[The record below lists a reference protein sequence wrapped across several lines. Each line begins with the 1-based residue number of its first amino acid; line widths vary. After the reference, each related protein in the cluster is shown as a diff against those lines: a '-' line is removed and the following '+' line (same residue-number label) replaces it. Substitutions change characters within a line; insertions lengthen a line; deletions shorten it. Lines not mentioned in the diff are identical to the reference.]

1 MFSIFKKKRLL
12 SDAENKRIV
21 EALKSTELLTSG
33 EVIIFI
39 ESRNPLV
46 STLDRA
52 MSVFFEL
59 QMEKTQQR
67 NAVLLYI
74 AVKDK
79 EVALFGDEGIH
90 QQVGH
95 EFWNQQVQQMIS
107 LFKENNL
114 TDGIVKCLDEVG
126 HVIVEKFPYQ
136 EGLDKNEL
144 PDEIVFGN

>member
-1 MFSIFKKKRLL
+1 MFSIFKKKRFL

-33 EVIIFI
+33 EIRIFI

-46 STLDRA
+46 STMERA

-90 QQVGH
+90 QQVGLV
-95 EFWNQQVQQMIS
+95 FWNQQVQQMIE

-114 TDGIVKCLDEVG
+114 TDGIVKCLVEVG
-126 HVIVEKFPYQ
+126 QVLVEKFPYK

>member
-1 MFSIFKKKRLL
+1 MFSFFKKKRFL
-12 SDAENKRIV
+12 SDADNKRIV
-21 EALKSTELLTSG
+21 EALKATEQLTSG
-33 EVIIFI
+33 EIRIFI

-46 STLDRA
+46 STMDRA

-90 QQVGH
+90 QQVGDV
-95 EFWNQQVQQMIS
+95 FWNRQVNQMIA

-114 TDGIVKCLDEVG
+114 ADGIVKCLAEVG
-126 HVIVEKFPYQ
+126 NVLIEKFPYQ
-136 EGLDKNEL
+136 IGIDKNEL

>member
-1 MFSIFKKKRLL
+1 MFSLFKKKRLL
-12 SDAENKRIV
+12 SDADNKRIV
-21 EALKSTELLTSG
+21 EALKATEKLTSG
-33 EVIIFI
+33 EIRIFM

-46 STLDRA
+46 STMDRA

-79 EVALFGDEGIH
+79 EVALYGDEGIH
-90 QQVGH
+90 QQVGD
-95 EFWNQQVQQMIS
+95 EFWNQQVRQMIL

-114 TDGIVKCLDEVG
+114 ADGIVKCMAEVG
-126 HVIVEKFPYQ
+126 NALIDKFPYQ
-136 EGLDKNEL
+136 VGIDKNEL